1 MPKSPSKTLFAACLM
16 TAAATGLFAGCA
28 TDDAPEQARDV
39 QPLGSIVV
47 CETTA
52 ATLCAGVADADA
64 CLAGLVALCPDVI
77 SVDAATCE
85 AKFAGACGS
94 FGLPQDI
101 CDAAAADVCA
111 TFTTPG
117 VCADDTFNAC
127 TSLGGDDLMCKDV
140 ATALCSNPGAVTCD
154 QFVDKLCAAIPLG
167 KTDCEAAH
175 QGLCASGGL
184 SPGPNPGSVTPVPPA
199 GGCDSATVSDAAC
212 TPVDCP
218 AWVQS
223 MCDAAQPPVA
233 EATCAER
240 IALICK

>member
-1 MPKSPSKTLFAACLM
+1 MTQRQSNTLFAACLM
-16 TAAATGLFAGCA
+16 TVASAGIFAGCA
-28 TDDAPEQARDV
+28 NDDAPDQARDV

-52 ATLCAGVADADA
+52 ATLCAGAADPAA
-64 CLAGLVALCPDVI
+64 CLAGLVAICPDVI
-77 SVDAATCE
+77 STDAATCE
-85 AKFAGACGS
+85 AKFAAACAS

-101 CDAAAADVCA
+101 CDAAAVNVCT

-117 VCADDTFNAC
+117 VCYDDTYNAC
-127 TSLGGDDLMCKDV
+127 ISLGGADVLCNDV

-154 QFVDKLCAAIPLG
+154 QFVDKLCAAIPLSQG
-167 KTDCEAAH
+167 DCDAAH
-175 QGLCASGGL
+175 QGLCSSGGL
-184 SPGPNPGSVTPVPPA
+184 NPNPGSVTPVPPA
-199 GGCDSATVSDAAC
+199 GGCDASTVVNAC

-233 EATCAER
+233 DAECAQR
-240 IALICK
+240 IAQICT